1 MPQREL
7 PIKGQAETTAT
18 IYTDGAS
25 RGNPGHASLGVV
37 IKKKGHNV
45 ETLHSYLGILTNNQ
59 AEYSALVAALKRAQ
73 KTGLKSIRVLTDSLL
88 LANQINGLWKVKDHN
103 IKDLYVEVK
112 ALAEPF
118 DSFSIAHIP
127 REQNSE
133 ADGLANLAL
142 DDYLKNKGE

>member
-1 MPQREL
+1 MPQGEL
-7 PIKGQAETTAT
+7 PIKTQAEASAT

-37 IKKKGHNV
+37 IKRKVHKD

-73 KTGLKSIRVLTDSLL
+73 KIGIKSLRVLTDSLL
-88 LANQINGLWKVKDHN
+88 LANQINGLWKVKNPN
-103 IKDLYVEVK
+103 IKDLFTEAK
-112 ALAEPF
+112 ALAKQF

-142 DDYLKNKGE
+142 DDYLNNKGE